1 MSTNY
6 YVIVYCFVILSAACS
21 SPVTSMPLR
30 LFVRLLDYLAFCNL
44 SANIEAK
51 NGKLSKMPVS
61 LSEFNN
67 SIFTLNGS

>member
-1 MSTNY
+1 MH
-6 YVIVYCFVILSAACS
+6 L
-21 SPVTSMPLR
+21 L
-30 LFVRLLDYLAFCNL
+30 LFIGLQDYRAFCNL

-51 NGKLSKMPVS
+51 IGKLSKMPVS